1 MPLGLFT
8 LYTDRLES
16 SEVDGALIKEF
27 DAGGGPLCLYVGGIG
42 NDLGGCG
49 RDLGGFAGNRIMLR

>member
-27 DAGGGPLCLYVGGIG
+27 DAGGGPLCLKNIFFRKIALSFKDTVYHS
-42 NDLGGCG
+42 D
-49 RDLGGFAGNRIMLR
+49 